1 MSENFRQV
9 SIFLSYQLSLKKKM
23 HEFIVRFNC
32 FNVYL
37 GFSSL
42 RKICSGE
49 DGGIVKIGEWLGRSI

>member
-1 MSENFRQV
+1 M
-9 SIFLSYQLSLKKKM
+9 IW
-23 HEFIVRFNC
+23 FIVRFNC

-49 DGGIVKIGEWLGRSI
+49 DGGIVKIERPRLGRSI